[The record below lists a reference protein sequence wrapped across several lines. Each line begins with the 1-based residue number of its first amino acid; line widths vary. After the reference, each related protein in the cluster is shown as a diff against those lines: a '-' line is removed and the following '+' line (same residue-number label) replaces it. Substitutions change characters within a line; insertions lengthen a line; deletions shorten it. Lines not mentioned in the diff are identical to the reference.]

1 VLEARNIWDLIV
13 RRAEETPEREL
24 AADETGRRISFGAY
38 RDRAARV
45 AAGLASDH
53 GVNEGDVVSWIQP
66 SWIEAMV
73 LFGALRRLGAV
84 QNPIIPIYREREVGF
99 IVRQAEPA
107 LLVAP
112 STWRGFDYAA
122 MARDVTDGTKT
133 RVLVADRA
141 DRSVPEGEPAGLPA
155 PPDDDVDADDPPVR
169 FVYYT
174 SGTTAEPKGARHGDR
189 SLRSAAL
196 GMAERLH
203 LAEDDRFAL
212 VFPFTHVAGGLYM
225 YAAMAHGF
233 ALLLDEA
240 FDPETTPGL
249 LRRERLTQGGA
260 GTFFHQVYLQA
271 QRALP
276 AGETLFPHVRTF
288 PGGGAPKPPS
298 LHYDLKAAFGV
309 GVVSGYGLTE
319 APVLTMNDAGD
330 DDRVLAT
337 TEGRAVE
344 GTRLRIVRADGSE
357 AEAGEEGEV
366 RTQGPQVTVGYL
378 DPALDADAFDDDG
391 WFRTGDLGRLDERGN
406 LTITGRLKD
415 VIIRKGENIPAKEV
429 EDLLFT
435 HPKVGDVAV
444 IGLRDAER
452 GERACAV
459 VVPAAGRD
467 PLGFEEMTAHL
478 LDAGLITRKL
488 PEQLEVVNALPRNPS
503 GKILKFEL
511 QARFQD

>member
-1 VLEARNIWDLIV
+1 VLEVQNIWDLVV

-24 AADETGRRISFGAY
+24 AVDETGRRITFGAY
-38 RDRAARV
+38 RDWAERV
-45 AAGLASDH
+45 AAGLAGDQDVS
-53 GVNEGDVVSWIQP
+53 EGAVVSWIQP

-73 LFGALRRLGAV
+73 LFAALRRLGAV

-99 IVRQAEPA
+99 IVRQAEPS

-112 STWRGFDYAA
+112 SAWRGFDYAA
-122 MARDVTDGTKT
+122 MARNVTDGTKT

-141 DRSVPEGEPAGLPA
+141 TGRALPEGDPAGLPA
-155 PPDDDVDADDPPVR
+155 PPDDDMDGDDVPVR

-189 SLRSAAL
+189 SLRAASL

-233 ALLLDEA
+233 TLLLDEA

-249 LRRERLTQGGA
+249 LRRERVTQGGA

-276 AGETLFPHVRTF
+276 AGETLFPHVRAF

-309 GVVSGYGLTE
+309 G
-319 APVLTMNDAGD
+319 
-330 DDRVLAT
+330 
-337 TEGRAVE
+337 GRA
-344 GTRLRIVRADGSE
+344 
-357 AEAGEEGEV
+357 
-366 RTQGPQVTVGYL
+366 
-378 DPALDADAFDDDG
+378 
-391 WFRTGDLGRLDERGN
+391 TG
-406 LTITGRLKD
+406 
-415 VIIRKGENIPAKEV
+415 
-429 EDLLFT
+429 
-435 HPKVGDVAV
+435 
-444 IGLRDAER
+444 
-452 GERACAV
+452 
-459 VVPAAGRD
+459 
-467 PLGFEEMTAHL
+467 
-478 LDAGLITRKL
+478 
-488 PEQLEVVNALPRNPS
+488 
-503 GKILKFEL
+503 
-511 QARFQD
+511 

>member
-13 RRAEETPEREL
+13 RRAMLTPEREL
-24 AADETGRRISFGAY
+24 AVDETGRRITFGAY
-38 RDRAARV
+38 RDRAERV
-45 AAGLASDH
+45 AAGLASAH
-53 GVNEGDVVSWIQP
+53 GLGEGDVVSWIQP

-73 LFGALRRLGAV
+73 LFGALRRLGTV
-84 QNPIIPIYREREVGF
+84 QNPILPIYREREVGF
-99 IVRQAEPA
+99 IVRQAEPT
-107 LLVAP
+107 LLVVP
-112 STWRGFDYAA
+112 SEWRGFDYAA
-122 MARDVTDGTKT
+122 MATTVTEGTKV

-141 DRSVPEGEPAGLPA
+141 ADSLPEGDPAGLGA
-155 PPDDDVDADDPPVR
+155 PPDDDVDGDTVPVR
-169 FVYYT
+169 FIYYT

-189 SLRSAAL
+189 SLWAASL
-196 GMAERLH
+196 GMAQRLH
-203 LAEDDRFAL
+203 LAGDDRFAL

-240 FDPETTPGL
+240 FDPETTLGL
-249 LRRERLTQGGA
+249 LRRERVTQGGA

-276 AGETLFPHVRTF
+276 EGERLFPHVRTF

-344 GTRLRIVRADGSE
+344 GTRLRIVRADGAE

-366 RTQGPQVTVGYL
+366 RALGPQVTLGYL
-378 DPALDADAFDDDG
+378 DAALDADAFDADG
-391 WFRTGDLGRLDERGN
+391 WFRTGDLGRLDEGGN

-435 HPKVGDVAV
+435 HPKVADVAV

-459 VVPAAGRD
+459 VVPAAGHE

-488 PEQLEVVNALPRNPS
+488 PEQLEMVDALPRNPS